1 MKKLTITIKT
11 DPEIITLDQERILE
25 ELGFSNQTGYFT
37 KWVYKAMDDQ
47 DLVSTVESLEENK
60 IVRNLRK
67 EYKL

>member
-11 DPEIITLDQERILE
+11 DPKIITLDQERILE
-25 ELGFSNQTGYFT
+25 ELGFTNQSGYSMT
-37 KWVYKAMDDQ
+37 WSYKAMDDQ

>member
-11 DPEIITLDQERILE
+11 DPEIITLDQEKVLE
-25 ELGFSNQTGYFT
+25 VLGFTNQSGYSMT
-37 KWVYKAMDDQ
+37 WSYKAMDDQ